1 MTLMRRFMTE
11 KKKLV
16 PGLSRTQVLLRNL
29 GAVGTLVSNDQS
41 LSCEVHRDRDP
52 SRSRSPRSRSP
63 RSRSPRSRSKSP
75 RGDTSEENSDSAS
88 DADSERSLDYSRGG
102 YLTRNDILT
111 REFERRVRYSTIVA
125 K

>member
-41 LSCEVHRDRDP
+41 LSCEVQDRDHQDLDHQDLGRQDLGRQDLDP
-52 SRSRSPRSRSP
+52 NRQEEIRAKKTRTALLTLSPR
-63 RSRSPRSRSKSP
+63 
-75 RGDTSEENSDSAS
+75 
-88 DADSERSLDYSRGG
+88 
-102 YLTRNDILT
+102 
-111 REFERRVRYSTIVA
+111 
-125 K
+125 